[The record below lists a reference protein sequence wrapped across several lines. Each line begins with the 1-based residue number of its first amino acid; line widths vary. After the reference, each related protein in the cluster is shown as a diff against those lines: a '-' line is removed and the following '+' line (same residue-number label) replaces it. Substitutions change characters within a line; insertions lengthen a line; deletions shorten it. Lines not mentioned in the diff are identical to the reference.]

1 MSCPSSRTAPP
12 VGTSSS
18 PAMCSSV
25 DFPAPDGATS
35 ATTSPAASVR
45 LAPSSTVTA
54 AGVPGL

>member
-1 MSCPSSRTAPP
+1 
-12 VGTSSS
+12 
-18 PAMCSSV
+18 MCRSV

-35 ATTSPAASVR
+35 ATTSPAASAR